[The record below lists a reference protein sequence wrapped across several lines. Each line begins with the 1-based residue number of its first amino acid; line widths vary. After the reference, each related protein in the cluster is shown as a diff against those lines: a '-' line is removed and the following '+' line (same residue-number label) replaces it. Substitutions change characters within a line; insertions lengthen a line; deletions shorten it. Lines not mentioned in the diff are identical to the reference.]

1 MMSNKANPTV
11 IGAFVL
17 GAIGLVIVGL
27 VIFGSGKLFKK
38 TEVHVLYFKG
48 SVKGLTLGS
57 PVSFRGVPIGQVSA
71 IKMIIN
77 SETLV
82 IDIPVLVDIDPTRF
96 QVCCDEQG
104 QLINRVKD
112 PDKTV
117 NNLIK
122 KGLRGKLAV
131 QSLVTGQL
139 MVDLD
144 FYPGTP
150 VNLVSTDSRYHE
162 IPTIPS
168 QMQAFLEKLQ
178 NIPID
183 KIAQKVSDVLD
194 SIDDFVR
201 TPELKG
207 SVVALDQAL
216 KDVQHL
222 TKNLDERIGKLFG
235 NANATMSDARKFI
248 NNLDDEVKP
257 LSSEIHQIGT
267 VAQDTLQQA
276 DKVMV
281 DLQALVGENSD
292 VRIEALQML
301 REITDA
307 MRSIKVLVQYLETHP
322 ESLLRGKSES
332 GGQP

>member
-1 MMSNKANPTV
+1 MSNKANPTV

-71 IKMIIN
+71 IRMIIN
-77 SETLV
+77 SETLD

-281 DLQALVGENSD
+281 DLQGLVGENSD

>member
-1 MMSNKANPTV
+1 MSSKANPTA

-17 GAIGLVIVGL
+17 GAIGLIIVGV

-38 TEVHVLYFKG
+38 TEAHVLYFKG
-48 SVKGLTLGS
+48 SVKGLTVGS
-57 PVSFRGVPIGQVSA
+57 PVSFRGVQIGQVSA
-71 IKMIIN
+71 IRMIIN
-77 SETLV
+77 SETLD
-82 IDIPVLVDIDPTRF
+82 IDIPVVVDIDPARF

-104 QLINRVKD
+104 QLINRVSD
-112 PDKTV
+112 PNITVDKLV
-117 NNLIK
+117 K
-122 KGLRGKLAV
+122 KGLRGQLAV

-139 MVDLD
+139 MVDLE

-150 VNLVSTDSRYHE
+150 VNLVSTDPTYHE
-162 IPTIPS
+162 IPTVPS

-194 SIDDFVR
+194 SVDEFVR

-207 SVVALDQAL
+207 SVVALEQAI

-222 TKNLDERIGKLFG
+222 TKNLDGRLEKLFG
-235 NANATMSDARKFI
+235 NANATMSDTRKFI
-248 NNLDDEVKP
+248 NDLDDEVKP

-267 VAQDTLQQA
+267 VAQNTLQQA

-281 DLQALVGENSD
+281 DLQGLVGENSD
-292 VRIEALQML
+292 VRIETLRVL

-322 ESLLRGKSES
+322 ESLIRGKSEN

>member
-71 IKMIIN
+71 IRMIIN
-77 SETLV
+77 SETLD

-281 DLQALVGENSD
+281 DLQGLVGENSD

>member
-1 MMSNKANPTV
+1 MSNKANPTV

-48 SVKGLTLGS
+48 SVKGLTVGS

-71 IKMIIN
+71 IRMIIN

-201 TPELKG
+201 TQELKG

-222 TKNLDERIGKLFG
+222 TKNLDGRIESLFG
-235 NANATMSDARKFI
+235 NANATMSNAR
-248 NNLDDEVKP
+248 
-257 LSSEIHQIGT
+257 
-267 VAQDTLQQA
+267 
-276 DKVMV
+276 
-281 DLQALVGENSD
+281 
-292 VRIEALQML
+292 
-301 REITDA
+301 
-307 MRSIKVLVQYLETHP
+307 
-322 ESLLRGKSES
+322 
-332 GGQP
+332 

>member
-71 IKMIIN
+71 IRMIIN
-77 SETLV
+77 SETLD

>member
-1 MMSNKANPTV
+1 
-11 IGAFVL
+11 
-17 GAIGLVIVGL
+17 VGL

-71 IKMIIN
+71 IRMIIN
-77 SETLV
+77 SETLD

-281 DLQALVGENSD
+281 DLQGLVGENSD

>member
-48 SVKGLTLGS
+48 SVKGLTVGS

-71 IKMIIN
+71 IRMIIN
-77 SETLV
+77 SETLD

>member
-71 IKMIIN
+71 IRMIIN
-77 SETLV
+77 SETLD

-150 VNLVSTDSRYHE
+150 VNLVSNDSTYHE

>member
-1 MMSNKANPTV
+1 
-11 IGAFVL
+11 
-17 GAIGLVIVGL
+17 
-27 VIFGSGKLFKK
+27 
-38 TEVHVLYFKG
+38 
-48 SVKGLTLGS
+48 
-57 PVSFRGVPIGQVSA
+57 
-71 IKMIIN
+71 MIIN
-77 SETLV
+77 SETLD
-82 IDIPVLVDIDPTRF
+82 IDIPVVVDIDPARF

-104 QLINRVKD
+104 QLINRVSD
-112 PDKTV
+112 PNITVDKLV
-117 NNLIK
+117 K
-122 KGLRGKLAV
+122 KGLRGQLAV

-139 MVDLD
+139 MVDLE

-150 VNLVSTDSRYHE
+150 VNLVSTDPTYHE
-162 IPTIPS
+162 IPTVPS

-194 SIDDFVR
+194 SVDEFVR

-207 SVVALDQAL
+207 SVVALEQAI

-222 TKNLDERIGKLFG
+222 TKNLDGRLEKLFG
-235 NANATMSDARKFI
+235 NANATMSDTRKFI
-248 NNLDDEVKP
+248 NDLDDEVKP
-257 LSSEIHQIGT
+257 LSSEIHQIGI
-267 VAQDTLQQA
+267 VAQNTLQQA

-281 DLQALVGENSD
+281 DLQGLVGENSD
-292 VRIEALQML
+292 VRIEALRVL

-322 ESLLRGKSES
+322 ESLIRGKSEN

>member
-1 MMSNKANPTV
+1 MSNKANPTV